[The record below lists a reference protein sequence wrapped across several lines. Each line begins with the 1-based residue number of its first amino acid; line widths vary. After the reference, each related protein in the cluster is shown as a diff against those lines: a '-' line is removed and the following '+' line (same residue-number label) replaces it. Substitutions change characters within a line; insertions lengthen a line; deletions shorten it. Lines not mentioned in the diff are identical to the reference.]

1 MKRERSRKRD
11 NKRKKKCSKEKSRKN
26 RKINNNN
33 ETSSSVSDD
42 DSDEPN
48 VRRSA
53 ISGGKIK
60 MHIKKTDDDIVRERV
75 RKEILKFMNS
85 VL

>member
-1 MKRERSRKRD
+1 MNRERSRKRD

-48 VRRSA
+48 VRDST
-53 ISGGKIK
+53 ISGGGIK
-60 MHIKKTDDDIVRERV
+60 MHIEKTNDDIVSEQAS
-75 RKEILKFMNS
+75 KEMLK
-85 VL
+85 